1 MRVCVVTAGV
11 WIRATRPARLP
22 TLAPRA
28 QRMMSQFAVPN
39 GAGTRH
45 ELAHVKAL
53 LAKSP
58 EPPRRRSF
66 TVDWAS
72 RRSERRERTMRG
84 VRLCRASMVERRAC
98 PDGSAWPLDVTA
110 GLHFR
115 QREEVAAFRAVFAI
129 VEDAFDLVNANVSW
143 PSAVW
148 SCTPFG
154 GTEASATRCRA
165 ARAGTTLSS
174 SQRSSTNAR
183 ANSVDEQRGP
193 RRQRGP
199 RPCAGLVA
207 MAATRTC
214 DAPSR

>member
-1 MRVCVVTAGV
+1 M
-11 WIRATRPARLP
+11 
-22 TLAPRA
+22 
-28 QRMMSQFAVPN
+28 
-39 GAGTRH
+39 
-45 ELAHVKAL
+45 
-53 LAKSP
+53 
-58 EPPRRRSF
+58 
-66 TVDWAS
+66 
-72 RRSERRERTMRG
+72 
-84 VRLCRASMVERRAC
+84 CRASMVERRAC

-110 GLHFR
+110 SLHFR
-115 QREEVAAFRAVFAI
+115 QREELPRFVLSLPSWKMR
-129 VEDAFDLVNANVSW
+129 LTWYANVSW

-207 MAATRTC
+207 MAATRTATRRPGERAGVRRMKVHRDRC
-214 DAPSR
+214 WTHVQSLLVYCYALHGECGAARREAGIARARGGRVAFAPRSAAGGAGARRGF